1 MTHLTGEERTQY
13 VRGMFGRIA
22 RRYDLMNRLMTFGQ
36 DLRWRREAVRR
47 LEIPAQAVVL
57 DAGAGTGDIAIQIR
71 HSHPD
76 ALVIA
81 SDLTPGMLRAGK
93 NRPGTA
99 GIAWVAA
106 DAEHLPFNAQVFDGV
121 ISGYLLRN
129 VSNLDRTLGE
139 QQRVLK
145 PQKMW
150 AALDTTPPAH
160 NLLQPFIRFHLQ
172 VIIPL
177 LGRIITGESEAYHYL
192 PDSTEGFLQAD
203 KLAARIRQAGFS
215 AVGYVKRML
224 GTMAIHWG
232 RKRAV

>member
-1 MTHLTGEERTQY
+1 QERTRY

-36 DLRWRREAVRR
+36 DLRWRREAIDR
-47 LEIPAQAVVL
+47 LEIPPRAAVL

-71 HSHPD
+71 RSHAD

-93 NRPGTA
+93 NRPGTE
-99 GIAWVAA
+99 GIMWVAA
-106 DAEHLPFNAQVFDGV
+106 DAEHLPFVLEVFDGV

-129 VSNLDRTLGE
+129 VSSLDRTLSE
-139 QQRVLK
+139 QRRVLK
-145 PQKMW
+145 PGRMW
-150 AALDTTPPAH
+150 AALDTTPPAR

-172 VIIPL
+172 VIIPM
-177 LGRIITGESEAYHYL
+177 LGRIITGEAEAYHYL
-192 PDSTEGFLQAD
+192 PDSTENFLPAD
-203 KLAARIRQAGFS
+203 RLATRIQQAGFS
-215 AVGYVKRML
+215 GVAFVKRML

-232 RKRAV
+232 RKRAE